1 MAPYIMHMN
10 LSRSALLALACGLS
24 ASLGTAPARA
34 EASNLEMVAIVG
46 GRIIGAAKACNI
58 NAERV
63 RKTTDRMLSVVNIK
77 AGTEAERKSAI
88 NYFESAQVAGAEQ
101 IRSEKS
107 RCSEIHVDFSE
118 IEVKLGRAPVAPGPD
133 GDRVVAK
140 RGVPPLGAVK
150 QEATATQK
158 Q

>member
-1 MAPYIMHMN
+1 MN

-24 ASLGTAPARA
+24 AGLGSAPAHA
-34 EASNLEMVAIVG
+34 EASNLEMVAMVG

-63 RKTTDRMLSVVNIK
+63 RKASDRMLSVVKVK

-88 NYFESAQVAGAEQ
+88 GYFESAQVAGAEQ
-101 IRSEKS
+101 IRSERS
-107 RCSEIHVDFSE
+107 RCNEIHVDFSE
-118 IEVKLGRAPVAPGPD
+118 IEIKLGRAPVAPAPD

-140 RGVPPLGAVK
+140 RGVPPLGAIK
-150 QEATATQK
+150 PEASATQ
-158 Q
+158 